1 MSSFESLYNDAVHAA
16 VNKGLKALFDK
27 ENECDKHNI
36 DCLLRPKSY
45 PPVVRLGKCVCG
57 DKTCESVCFY
67 NAISRD
73 GEGNIVISKDCVGCG
88 ECVKSCKESNLI
100 DIKEAVPV
108 FEMINSGVP
117 VYAMIAPAF
126 VSQFSESMTPGKLR
140 LAFKILGFTG
150 MIEVA
155 LFADILTL
163 KEALEFDA
171 AVVNKDDFML
181 TSCCCP
187 LWVAMIRKVYGQLAP
202 YMPPSVSPMAASGRA
217 IKKLYP
223 EAKTVFIG
231 PCIAKKA
238 EARQEDIEDAV
249 DYVLTFQEMD
259 DIFKAAGIDPEK
271 LLEDQRDHSSAA
283 GRIYARTGGVSK
295 AVEDTVK
302 RLMPGRD
309 IQVRS
314 VQADGVP
321 ACKALLNEI
330 KEGRISANFV
340 EGMGCPGG
348 CVGGPKALIDRYEG
362 EKHVNAYASQAE
374 SITPADNPFVL
385 EMLSRLGFD
394 TIESLTQGHNMFT
407 RDFDKESGSP
417 KSTGSI

>member
-1 MSSFESLYNDAVHAA
+1 MKSFDSLYNDAVHAA
-16 VNKGLKALFDK
+16 VNNDLEELFSK
-27 ENECDKHNI
+27 EQECDEHNI
-36 DCLLRPKSY
+36 DCLLRPRKY
-45 PPVVRLGKCVCG
+45 PPVVRLGKCSCG
-57 DKTCESVCFY
+57 DNACESVCFY

-73 GEGNIVISKDCVGCG
+73 SEGNIVISKDCVGCG
-88 ECVKSCKESNLI
+88 ECIKSCEKSNLT
-100 DIKEAVPV
+100 DIKEVVPI
-108 FEMINSGVP
+108 FELINSGAP

-126 VSQFSESMTPGKLR
+126 LSQFSEGMTPGKLR
-140 LAFKILGFTG
+140 LAFKILGFAG

-171 AVVNKDDFML
+171 AVVKEEDFML

-238 EARQEDIEDAV
+238 EARQEDIQDAV
-249 DYVLTFQEMD
+249 DFVLTFQEVD
-259 DIFKAAGIDPEK
+259 EIFKAAGLDPEK

-302 RLMPGRD
+302 RLMPERG
-309 IQVRS
+309 IQVKA

-321 ACKALLNEI
+321 ACKALLKEI
-330 KEGRISANFV
+330 QEGRINANFI

-348 CVGGPKALIDRYEG
+348 CVGGPKALIDREEG
-362 EKHVNAYASQAE
+362 ARHVDAYAAQAR
-374 SITPADNPFVL
+374 IMTPADNPFVL

-394 TIESLTQGHNMFT
+394 TIESLTEGHNMFT
-407 RDFDKESGSP
+407 RDFENESGR
-417 KSTGSI
+417 